1 MTRSKLISHVVKPLL
16 FAVCLIPLL
25 LLGIIDLGANPI
37 ETLTHHT
44 GDWALRFL
52 LITLAVTPLQKLTGI
67 GEIVRVRRML
77 GLYAFFYAVLH
88 AGIYFVL
95 DQGLDFRAVVADVIE
110 RPYITIGF
118 AVFLSLIPL
127 AATSTNA
134 MMRCLGGR
142 RWKRLHRIVYLSA
155 LGAVVH
161 FLWLVKADLR
171 EPLIYLAI
179 LLLLLAFRT
188 APLLTRF
195 RSAVFSPDH

>member
-134 MMRCLGGR
+134 MMRRLGGR
-142 RWKRLHRIVYLSA
+142 RWKRLHRIIYLSA

-179 LLLLLAFRT
+179 LLLLLAFRA

-195 RSAVFSPDH
+195 RSEVFSPDH

>member
-134 MMRCLGGR
+134 MMRRLGGR